1 MGASRASRA
10 SGVMAR
16 VVSTAAA
23 GGCSGAAGA
32 GGAPASVAA
41 GAAEIQPVCQGSE
54 LTGIVT
60 ARAAER
66 LAGNSRGGGVVRGI
80 LQVPVMEC
88 RSCHSQRRPRSRR
101 RRSGWCMAPGGGT
114 PPEGPAQCSDPT
126 AGAAACRAERRPPA
140 VGGGWQAQQ
149 RHASE
154 NDAQQ
159 VALTLQTVCQLLL
172 VPSFASHVG
181 HTADSHSAKS
191 APRPAT
197 CTGPL
202 EACWQ
207 PIRRPSQ
214 TARTAAAAGTSA
226 RVGMWVVGRAAS
238 GRVGEGAL
246 KHCPISAT
254 PPAHLQPELLVHALQ
269 RVAAQLFVHICI
281 SSGTPAEGQLGQE
294 ASGADLTARSARCTA
309 AHHHSSQITASNA
322 HMK

>member
-1 MGASRASRA
+1 
-10 SGVMAR
+10 
-16 VVSTAAA
+16 
-23 GGCSGAAGA
+23 
-32 GGAPASVAA
+32 
-41 GAAEIQPVCQGSE
+41 
-54 LTGIVT
+54 
-60 ARAAER
+60 
-66 LAGNSRGGGVVRGI
+66 
-80 LQVPVMEC
+80 MEC

-226 RVGMWVVGRAAS
+226 RVGMWVGGRAAS
-238 GRVGEGAL
+238 GRVGEGTCAGRQAGERMGAL
-246 KHCPISAT
+246 HVWLGREFSFEALPDLSHSPGP
-254 PPAHLQPELLVHALQ
+254 PPARASRSRPAAGSRPAFCPHLH
-269 RVAAQLFVHICI
+269 FKWHT
-281 SSGTPAEGQLGQE
+281 G
-294 ASGADLTARSARCTA
+294 
-309 AHHHSSQITASNA
+309 
-322 HMK
+322 